1 MPCTPKRNIPGSSK
15 KIDEGMTNE
24 LKYRARLWEL
34 YFFLY
39 GVLQHLFAVFFIVL
53 LVLMSATRFI
63 NALFLKVG
71 MFGRFLA

>member
-1 MPCTPKRNIPGSSK
+1 
-15 KIDEGMTNE
+15 MTNE
-24 LKYRARLWEL
+24 LKYRARLWQL

-63 NALFLKVG
+63 NALFLKVD
-71 MFGRFLA
+71 MFGFFLA